1 MKEQLEYTI
10 RKIIIPQYP
19 EITGFDVSVD
29 NTMPHSVLY
38 IVKYDADEPME
49 YPRIENLDG
58 ETKQLFRMLSPDSST
73 GARIY
78 PFVHINE
85 FGSET
90 T

>member
-19 EITGFDVSVD
+19 EITGFEVFVD
-29 NTMPHSVLY
+29 NKQNYVLY
-38 IVKYDADEPME
+38 IVKYDADEPIE

-58 ETKQLFRMLSPDSST
+58 ETKQLFRMLSPDSYVN
-73 GARIY
+73 ARIY